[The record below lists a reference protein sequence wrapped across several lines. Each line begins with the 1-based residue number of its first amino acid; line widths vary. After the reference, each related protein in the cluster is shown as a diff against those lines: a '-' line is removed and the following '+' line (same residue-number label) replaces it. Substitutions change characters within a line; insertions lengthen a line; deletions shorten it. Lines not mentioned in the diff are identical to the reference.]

1 MHFVCVSH
9 GVNLPPS
16 DLSPLMRQKRTCRT
30 LRPTSAAD
38 PFETSAIALRVI
50 LDAAVERIGG
60 ANLPRSRPNHQL
72 ITLRGVEIDR
82 TIQGEAVEDERQ
94 AASGDRVG
102 LVEKTE
108 MQMRAF
114 RGAGVP

>member
-1 MHFVCVSH
+1 
-9 GVNLPPS
+9 L
-16 DLSPLMRQKRTCRT
+16 
-30 LRPTSAAD
+30 D
-38 PFETSAIALRVI
+38 PIETSAIALRVV

-60 ANLPRSRPNHQL
+60 ANLPRIRPNNQS
-72 ITLRGVEIDR
+72 IPLRVVEINR

-94 AASGDRVG
+94 AASGNRVG

-114 RGAGVP
+114 RGAGVA